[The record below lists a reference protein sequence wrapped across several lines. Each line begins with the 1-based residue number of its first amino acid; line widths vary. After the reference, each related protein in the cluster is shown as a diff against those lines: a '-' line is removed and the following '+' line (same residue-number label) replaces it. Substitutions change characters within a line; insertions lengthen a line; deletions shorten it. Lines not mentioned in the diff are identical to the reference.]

1 MKLVLTFGLVFQMP
15 ALVLFLAKLG
25 LVTAG
30 FLWRNFKY
38 AVLIIAIV
46 GAVLSPGTD
55 PVGQIALSVPMI
67 FLYLLSI
74 ILAWIFGK
82 KREPQEE

>member
-1 MKLVLTFGLVFQMP
+1 MSLKSPLAWRDEGLLYQIAILANG
-15 ALVLFLAKLG
+15 ALALE
-25 LVTAG
+25 AG
-30 FLWRNFKY
+30 N
-38 AVLIIAIV
+38 IPIAIV

-67 FLYLLSI
+67 VLYLLSI

>member
-1 MKLVLTFGLVFQMP
+1 MPVLVF
-15 ALVLFLAKLG
+15 ALARMG
-25 LVTAG
+25 MVTAG
-30 FLWRNFKY
+30 FLLRNFKY
-38 AVLIIAIV
+38 AVLIIAII

-74 ILAWIFGK
+74 VLAWIFGK
-82 KREPQEE
+82 KREPLEE